1 MSSWFNDALEKLNDI
16 STKVQSSLPV
26 DDDLIGKLTLRSDD
40 LRAIH
45 DLIEKEET
53 QKEHAKKLLSN
64 LLPWETEDETKVILV
79 EECKSSILGLSLL
92 DTSFTTP
99 FGLPEGLK
107 MWSEH
112 SEMKESTKE
121 MQEEA
126 LKKFEKIPFP
136 DLLSDFDL
144 DAHVEL
150 VQKLFNLDKN
160 LVVAHSKLANA
171 GKTEKIFW
179 KNYFFNCALSRYS
192 KGLDLNEVWKP
203 KKENGSDNNSNS
215 TRGDYD
221 CVDDDLDKSIE
232 LTFEPDDDVT
242 SGSRKSA
249 TSAIKTASVG
259 EVVQNS
265 DDLDDLD
272 AEIARELEED

>member
-1 MSSWFNDALEKLNDI
+1 MSSWFNDALGALNEI

-45 DLIEKEET
+45 DLIDKEET
-53 QKEHAKKLLSN
+53 QKEQATKLLSH

-79 EECKSSILGLSLL
+79 EECKASILELSLL
-92 DTSFTTP
+92 DHSFTTP

-107 MWSEH
+107 MWSEQ
-112 SEMKESTKE
+112 SRMKESTKE

-126 LKKFEKIPFP
+126 WGKFEKIPLP
-136 DLLSDFDL
+136 DLLRDFDL

-150 VQKLFNLDKN
+150 VQKLFKLDRN

-171 GKTEKIFW
+171 GKTEKVFW

-192 KGLDLNEVWKP
+192 KGLDLNEIWMP
-203 KKENGSDNNSNS
+203 KRANENDINSNS
-215 TRGDYD
+215 TDGDYHFVKD
-221 CVDDDLDKSIE
+221 DKSIE
-232 LTFEPDDDVT
+232 LTFEPDDDAT
-242 SGSRKSA
+242 SGSRKS
-249 TSAIKTASVG
+249 TNSAAKTASVG
-259 EVVQNS
+259 ELVQIP

-272 AEIARELEED
+272 AEIARELGEDL